1 MIFKKALIAGAALAG
16 AMFTA
21 VPAYAQPTIIFQIP
35 GFSLHIGDDDFNDYD
50 DTPRRRGR
58 GDRVCFYEHINYGG
72 DSFCVRPGERLRSL
86 GRWNDKI
93 SSIRVRGDAEALVCQ
108 HIRFDGRCVTID
120 RSVRNLGRR
129 GNDIISSIRVR

>member
-1 MIFKKALIAGAALAG
+1 MILNKVLIAGAALAG
-16 AMFTA
+16 AMLMA
-21 VPAYAQPTIIFQIP
+21 APAYAQPSISFQVP
-35 GFSLHIGDDDFNDYD
+35 GFSFNIGGDDFDDD
-50 DTPRRRGR
+50 RDTPRRRGR
-58 GDRVCFYEHINYGG
+58 GDRVCFYEHVNFEG

-93 SSIRVRGDAEALVCQ
+93 SSIRVRGDAEALVCE
-108 HIRFDGRCVTID
+108 HNGFDGRCVTVD